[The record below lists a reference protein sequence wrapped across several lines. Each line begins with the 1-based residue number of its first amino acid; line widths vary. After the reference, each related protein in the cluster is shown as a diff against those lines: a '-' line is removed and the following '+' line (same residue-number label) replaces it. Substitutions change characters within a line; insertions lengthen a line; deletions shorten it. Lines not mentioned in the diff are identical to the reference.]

1 MSTLHT
7 LSADAFEVERDSR
20 VRANCFSTCLPR
32 VLFMNDLLRVIRCM
46 GAACCLALAACGGG
60 GDDGGDAGG
69 GAPGT
74 GTVVG
79 AAGGTIAGP
88 NGASVAVPA
97 GALAANVTVQVE
109 QTSAGAPELPAGL
122 VPQGP
127 MFAFTPHGTAFALPV
142 VMTVPFDPSLVP
154 AGATPQFYKTN
165 AQGQWE
171 QVASAAFSATSVT
184 AEVIGFSFTQVVIP
198 PLQRNDP
205 LREWAFSVYPPS
217 GQARQALLAPNG
229 SGTLTGGLLDEV
241 VDFGFAPL
249 DTTFTRTNETR
260 PADDIANGM
269 VFSFPNGVTYGV
281 LAEAPYNATRSDGS
295 GPIGARSELKQYQS
309 FIKRAGDARLTFTVT
324 AVSLVAEDYNTRADP
339 SKLISAQTLLAVSAY
354 KTPQRHFFVASVTT
368 QVRGRGSLFIGDT
381 RNDSFSDL
389 PILDDDDFEMSINDV
404 SYPLGNGSC
413 PGKQGLFQL
422 KGPRTYAVDLSSVAV
437 GESFTVRVWTHADAL
452 NRRGGE
458 PVGDCQASYAG
469 AFLRDPQQIS
479 GTTIA
484 FNGLEPTN
492 APVLPAPPFEQRE
505 EPVACP
511 APNVAAGVLQ
521 FSASTYAVGEEDG
534 AEQTVTITRTAGS
547 RGAVTA
553 TVGSRDGTALT
564 ATDYTALQTTVRF
577 ADGDTRPRRVSVPII
592 PNLVGGQFN
601 RTFNLVLS
609 EPGNCAML
617 GAQTTTTVSIVDD
630 DPLPTGLGLDPSF
643 GNLGEAVLDRF
654 GGNRSSMALQP
665 DGKIVMAGGTL
676 QDFILAR
683 FNADGSIDRSFGPS
697 GNGTVTTDMG
707 SGFIV
712 EEATAVA
719 VQGDGKIVLV
729 GYTAI
734 DNAPPNPDGPPT
746 FALARYNTD
755 GSLDTGFGRQGRVSG
770 NVNGRARA
778 VAIQPDGRIVVAGEF
793 SFDSTNG
800 SDFSDLTIARFRP
813 DGNLDPTFGA
823 DATGQI
829 ARDLGGSNTAR
840 NIVLQPDG
848 KIVVSGSPDGSND
861 YTDVARFNADGS
873 FDDSFGNGGRLKL
886 PGESV
891 GEGLARQP
899 DGKLVLVGSV
909 VQAVAPGSAR
919 FVLLRLNA
927 NGTPDNGFGNAGNG
941 KVDTAFTQNARANAV
956 ALQADG
962 KIVVVGTSI
971 FVSVSDFVVARYN
984 ANGALDTSFGIA
996 GALEIDFFN
1005 GANLGENVLVQP
1017 DGKIVVSGSA
1027 ENSSGVEGY
1036 GVARVNP

>member
-1 MSTLHT
+1 MNDFL
-7 LSADAFEVERDSR
+7 
-20 VRANCFSTCLPR
+20 R
-32 VLFMNDLLRVIRCM
+32 VLRCM
-46 GAACCLALAACGGG
+46 GASLCLTLAACGGG
-60 GDDGGDAGG
+60 GDGGGDGGGVPA
-69 GAPGT
+69 A

-79 AAGGTIAGP
+79 AAGGTVTGP
-88 NGASVAVPA
+88 NGASVVIPG
-97 GALAANVTVQVE
+97 GALASDVTVQVE

-127 MFAFTPHGTAFALPV
+127 VFAFTPHGTAFALPV
-142 VMTVPFDPSLVP
+142 VMTVPFDPLLVP

-171 QVASAAFSATSVT
+171 QVASATFSATSVT
-184 AEVIGFSFTQVVIP
+184 AEVTGFSFTQVVIP

-205 LREWAFSVYPPS
+205 LREWAFSVYPPN
-217 GQARQALLAPNG
+217 GLARQPLLAPNG
-229 SGTLTGGLLDEV
+229 SGTLVGGHLEEV
-241 VDFGFAPL
+241 VEFGLAPL
-249 DTTFTRTNETR
+249 DTEFTLSNESR
-260 PADDIANGM
+260 PEDGVANGM
-269 VFSFPNGVTYGV
+269 VFSFPDGVTYGV
-281 LAEAPYNATRSDGS
+281 LAEAPYNATRPDGI
-295 GPIGARSELKQYQS
+295 GPVGARSELKQYQS
-309 FIKRAGDARLTFTVT
+309 FVKRAGDARLTFTVT

-339 SKLISAQTLLAVSAY
+339 SKLISVQTLLAVSAY

-381 RNDSFSDL
+381 RNDSFSNL

-404 SYPLGNGSC
+404 SYPLDNGSC

-458 PVGDCQASYAG
+458 AVGDCQASYAG

-484 FNGLEPTN
+484 FSGLEPTN

-505 EPVACP
+505 APATCP
-511 APNVAAGVLQ
+511 APNAAAGVLQ
-521 FSASTYAVGEEDG
+521 FSAPTYAVGEEEG
-534 AEQTVTITRTAGS
+534 AEQTVTVTRTGGS

-553 TVGSRDGTALT
+553 TISSRDGSALA

-601 RTFNLVLS
+601 RTFELVLS
-609 EPGNCAML
+609 EPGNCATV
-617 GAQTTTTVSIVDD
+617 GAQNTSTVSIVDD
-630 DPLPTGLGLDPSF
+630 DPIPAGFALDPSF

-654 GGNRSSMALQP
+654 GGNRSSMALQA

-683 FNADGSIDRSFGPS
+683 FNADGSIDRSFGFL
-697 GNGTVTTDMG
+697 GDGTVTTDMG

-719 VQGDGKIVLV
+719 VQADGKIVVV

-734 DNAPPNPDGPPT
+734 DNAPPNPDGQPT
-746 FALARYNTD
+746 FALARYNAD
-755 GSLDTGFGRQGRVSG
+755 GRLDTSFGRQGRVSG

-778 VAIQPDGRIVVAGEF
+778 VAIQPDGHIVVAGEF

-800 SDFSDLTIARFRP
+800 SDFSDITIARFRP

-829 ARDLGGSNTAR
+829 ARDLGGSNTAT
-840 NIVLQPDG
+840 NIVLQRDG
-848 KIVVSGSPDGSND
+848 KIVVSGRPAGGFPVAPSADH
-861 YTDVARFNADGS
+861 TDVARFLANGE
-873 FDDSFGNGGRLKL
+873 FDDSFGTGGKVKL
-886 PGESV
+886 PGQSV
-891 GEGLARQP
+891 GTGLAVQA
-899 DGKLVLVGSV
+899 DGKVVLVGGELRNTSSP
-909 VQAVAPGSAR
+909 ATER
-919 FVLLRLNA
+919 FVLQRLLA
-927 NGTPDNGFGNAGNG
+927 NGLPDASFGTAG
-941 KVDTAFTQNARANAV
+941 KVDVALARNATAAAV

-962 KIVVVGTSI
+962 KIVVVGTTTL
-971 FVSVSDFVVARYN
+971 VSVADFIVARYDV
-984 ANGALDTSFGIA
+984 NGSLDGSFGN
-996 GALEIDFFN
+996 GGSLELEFFN
-1005 GANLGENVLVQP
+1005 GDNVGENVAVMP
-1017 DGKIVVSGSA
+1017 DGRIVVSGMA
-1027 ENSSGVEGY
+1027 ENAQGAKGY
-1036 GVARVNP
+1036 GVARLLP